1 MNYKADATI
10 KKPLFLMSPDN
21 FRFLKLL
28 IVTLRKHK
36 DHSKVDLKTSRSGL
50 ICTASN
56 STLMF
61 KNEYSKV
68 KIKHMRVFPFLTLE

>member
-10 KKPLFLMSPDN
+10 KKPLFLTSPDH

-36 DHSKVDLKTSRSGL
+36 AHSKVDLKISRAGL
-50 ICTASN
+50 ICTAYN
-56 STLMF
+56 CTLMF
-61 KNEYSKV
+61 KNEYSKS
-68 KIKHMRVFPFLTLE
+68 K